1 MISTLV
7 ISILSLLLIISSYF
21 CLKFA
26 IIIIDVQESMEDCI
40 EIMDEKQA
48 SIEEI
53 LTRPLFFDSREVRQ
67 VLSDIKSSRE
77 AIIDVADKLKFIAD
91 EEDHA
96 DSAAGDNV

>member
-77 AIIDVADKLKFIAD
+77 AIIDVADKLKFIVD
-91 EEDHA
+91 EEDHV